1 MYMTDGD
8 SPSLTR
14 MRDNVARNVSV
25 VPDCST
31 VHCKQLRWGQHLAEF
46 KKHCDLACNEGCFDT
61 IMGSDI
67 IYTHDILEPL
77 FETVDFLLKRSSSD
91 KERNTTSGGDGSANE
106 KKGIFLL
113 AYARRNVKIDDVF
126 ATAIKYGFEWTVPP
140 GAEGCFVFSRKE
152 VE

>member
-1 MYMTDGD
+1 
-8 SPSLTR
+8 
-14 MRDNVARNVSV
+14 
-25 VPDCST
+25 
-31 VHCKQLRWGQHLAEF
+31 
-46 KKHCDLACNEGCFDT
+46 
-61 IMGSDI
+61 MGSDI

-140 GAEGCFVFSRKE
+140 GVEGCFVFSRKE